1 MDTTQGSPAGQP
13 SLLKR
18 IDDTWAHVE
27 AWAAIGMLLIMI
39 VVAFA
44 QAFLRNMTQQGFQW
58 ANSGLA
64 WLDWADFI
72 LTKGT
77 LWVAFLGASLAVH
90 ADKHVAIDIVQRLLS
105 PKGRVA
111 LRSLVGFVGSLICI
125 FLVKAFWHAV
135 SVNGHETPME
145 FDVITDTGNVHL
157 CDASDAQRAVAG
169 HSGSLFC
176 PIRSVLKVF
185 GADMATPGAAFQLIV
200 PVSFSIMALRFF
212 GIGVREALRVARGD
226 VHDDPSSHG
235 LTGAAHEVADD
246 IDHHGGNQ

>member
-1 MDTTQGSPAGQP
+1 MNTTQGSAAGAP
-13 SLLKR
+13 GLLKR

-27 AWAAIGMLLIMI
+27 AWAAIAMLLIMI

-44 QAFLRNMTQQGFQW
+44 QAFLRNMTQQGFGW
-58 ANSGLA
+58 ANAGLA

-90 ADKHVAIDIVQRLLS
+90 ADKHVAIDLIQRLIN
-105 PKGRVA
+105 PKARMI
-111 LRSLVGFVGSLICI
+111 LKSLVGFVGSVICV
-125 FLVKAFWHAV
+125 FLVRAFWHAV
-135 SVNGHETPME
+135 EVNGHEVPME

-157 CDASDAQRAVAG
+157 CEATDAQLAA
-169 HSGSLFC
+169 SGRDGTSLFC

-200 PVSFSIMALRFF
+200 PVSFSIMAIRFL
-212 GIGVREALRVARGD
+212 GIGVRDAMRAARGD
-226 VHDDPSSHG
+226 FEDDPSTHG
-235 LTGAAHEVADD
+235 LAGAAHDVADD
-246 IDHHGGNQ
+246 IDQHGNR

>member
-1 MDTTQGSPAGQP
+1 METTQGSPSGAAG
-13 SLLKR
+13 LLKR
-18 IDDTWAHVE
+18 IDDTWAHFE
-27 AWAAIGMLLIMI
+27 AWLAIGMLLIMI

-44 QAFLRNMTQQGFQW
+44 QAFLRNMTQQGFEW
-58 ANSGLA
+58 ANAGLA

-90 ADKHVAIDIVQRLLS
+90 ADKHVAIDIVHRLIS
-105 PKGRVA
+105 PKVRMI
-111 LRSLVGFVGSLICI
+111 LRSLVGFVGSVICV

-135 SVNGHETPME
+135 SVNGHELPME

-157 CDASDAQRAVAG
+157 CDATAAQLAASG
-169 HSGSLFC
+169 HHSSLFC
-176 PIRSVLKVF
+176 PIRSVLKLF

-200 PVSFSIMALRFF
+200 PVSFTIMALRFL
-212 GIGVREALRVARGD
+212 GIGVRDALRVARGD
-226 VHDDPSSHG
+226 VEDDPSTHG

-246 IDHHGGNQ
+246 IDHHGNR